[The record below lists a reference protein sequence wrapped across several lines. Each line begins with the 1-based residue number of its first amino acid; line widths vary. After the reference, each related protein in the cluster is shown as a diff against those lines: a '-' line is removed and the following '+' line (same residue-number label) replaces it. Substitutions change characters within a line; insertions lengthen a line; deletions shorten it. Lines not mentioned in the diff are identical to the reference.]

1 MVQWY
6 ARQQPPTDGAAR
18 RVLIVGLDG
27 VPFSFAMRQVQAGRM
42 PNLARIFA
50 AGTVRP
56 LNSSWPFVSSVAW
69 SSFMT
74 GTNPGKH
81 NIYGFVD
88 RRLNTYDVFLPNSS
102 TMRAEPIWCV
112 LSEAGKRVVVMNVP
126 VTYPPRQVNGLMVS
140 CFLSPSLAKA
150 TYPHDLS
157 DRLAQM
163 GYQIDADAAIAYRSK
178 TEFMAELNRV
188 LERRAAAMFE
198 LMDTEPWDM
207 FMSHI
212 METDRLHHFYWEYM
226 ERDDPQWAPAFYQF
240 YDRLDEILGRVW
252 ERVDK
257 DTTLILLSDHGF
269 CSIKQE
275 VYINQYLREHGWLH
289 LDQAE
294 GRGPSLANITD
305 DSRAYSLDPG
315 RLFINLRGRE
325 PRGSVDPGAEYE
337 RERARLAE
345 EMLALRDPADGSPI
359 IERVF
364 RREEIYHGDSYERAP
379 DLVLAPYRGYA
390 LKGALDRP
398 TLTHKGEVMIGEH
411 THDDALLYVSGHDLV
426 GSSLAMEDV
435 VPAIYSLMRVTP
447 PEGLDGAMAISA

>member
-1 MVQWY
+1 MVQWF
-6 ARQQPPTDGAAR
+6 ARRGAPVDGAAR

-74 GTNPGKH
+74 GANPGKH

-88 RRLNTYDVFLPNSS
+88 RRLNTYEMFLPNSS
-102 TMRAEPIWCV
+102 TMRMEPIWCE
-112 LSEAGKRVVVMNVP
+112 LSQAGKRVVVMNVP

-140 CFLSPSLAKA
+140 CFLSPNLEKA
-150 TYPHDLS
+150 TYPRDLAE
-157 DRLAQM
+157 RLGRM

-178 TEFMAELNRV
+178 TAFMAELHHV

-198 LMDTEPWDM
+198 LMDTEPWDL

-226 ERDDPQWAPAFYQF
+226 ERDDPQWVPAFYEF
-240 YDRLDEILGRVW
+240 YDRLDDILGRVW
-252 ERVDK
+252 ERVDR

-269 CSIKQE
+269 CSIKKE
-275 VYINQYLREHGWLH
+275 VYINHYLREQGWLH
-289 LDQAE
+289 LDHVA
-294 GRGPSLANITD
+294 GRAPSLAGITAE
-305 DSRAYSLDPG
+305 SRAYSLDPG
-315 RLFINLRGRE
+315 RIFLNVRGRE
-325 PRGSVDPGAEYE
+325 PRGLVEPGAEYE
-337 RERARLAE
+337 RVRAQLADE
-345 EMLALRDPADGSPI
+345 LLELRDPDDGAPMV
-359 IERVF
+359 ERSF
-364 RREEIYHGDSYERAP
+364 RREEIYHGPSYESAP

-390 LKGALDRP
+390 LKGALDRQ
-398 TLTHKGEVMIGEH
+398 TLAHKGEVMIGEH
-411 THDDALLYVSGHDLV
+411 THDDALLYVSGHDLI
-426 GSSLAMEDV
+426 GSGLQMEDV
-435 VPAIYSLMRVTP
+435 VPAVYALMRVAP
-447 PEGLDGAMAISA
+447 PEGLDGVMAISA